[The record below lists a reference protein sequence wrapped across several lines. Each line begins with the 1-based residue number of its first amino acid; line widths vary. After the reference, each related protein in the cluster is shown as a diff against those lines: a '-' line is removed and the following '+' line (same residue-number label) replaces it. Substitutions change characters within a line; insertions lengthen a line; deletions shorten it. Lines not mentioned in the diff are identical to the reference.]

1 MICSMIKMKFFFL
14 FLKLIPLSSHTDEV
28 QYVKFDL
35 KGQYMVSTGRDRTL
49 RIWS

>member
-1 MICSMIKMKFFFL
+1 MICSIIKMKFFF
-14 FLKLIPLSSHTDEV
+14 FKLIPLSSHTDEV